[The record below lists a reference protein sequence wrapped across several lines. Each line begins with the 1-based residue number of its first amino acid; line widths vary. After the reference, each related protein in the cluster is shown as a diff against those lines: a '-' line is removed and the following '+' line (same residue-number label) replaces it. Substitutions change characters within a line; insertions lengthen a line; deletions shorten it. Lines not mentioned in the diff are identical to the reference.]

1 MAQSARVCGF
11 VKHGLTSGMIE
22 GFNNLVA
29 RIVHKACGIRN
40 LDYLELKLRHHS
52 IMRS

>member
-1 MAQSARVCGF
+1 MVQSARVCGF

-29 RIVHKACGIRN
+29 RIVHKACGIRD
-40 LDYLELKLRHHS
+40 LDYLKLKLRHHS

>member
-1 MAQSARVCGF
+1 MIRPNKLGM
-11 VKHGLTSGMIE
+11 KNWMTSGIIE

-29 RIVHKACGIRN
+29 RIVHKACGIRDR
-40 LDYLELKLRHHS
+40 DYLELKLRHHS